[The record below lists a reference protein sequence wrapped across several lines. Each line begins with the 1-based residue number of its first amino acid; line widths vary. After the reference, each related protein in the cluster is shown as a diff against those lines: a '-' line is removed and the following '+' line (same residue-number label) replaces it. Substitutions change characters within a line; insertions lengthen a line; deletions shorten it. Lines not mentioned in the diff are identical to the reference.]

1 MERMSRLTK
10 ILTRLT
16 LSSKGPSFKVDR
28 NFFTYFQLLQGIFG
42 YSGLAD
48 RSFQFQ
54 DAYLT
59 YPLFNWDR
67 KAFIASEH
75 FIRGSFPFEPG

>member
-1 MERMSRLTK
+1 MELMSKLTK
-10 ILTRLT
+10 ILAMLT
-16 LSSKGPSFKVDR
+16 LSSKGPGFKVEH
-28 NFFTYFQLLQGIFG
+28 NFFTYFQLLQGIFA

-59 YPLFNWDR
+59 YPLFNWER

-75 FIRGSFPFEPG
+75 LTRGSFPFEPG